1 MFIGYDGTT
10 RAFQF
15 SPVFAQH
22 SASHHTGL
30 LLLLLLVPSFA
41 RTRGRAAPP
50 QRLNSVRAG
59 RDKEII
65 TDGY

>member
-30 LLLLLLVPSFA
+30 LLLVLVPSFA